1 MPGGFGWLVWVC
13 LFSSGLL
20 DFGVFCV
27 DWFGLR
33 DLVGGVHWSLVAGFG
48 VVSWCFVNLL
58 AFGVFG
64 GVGIIYYL
72 CPRFGFPDCLVAT
85 GVWCLVRVLVV

>member
-1 MPGGFGWLVWVC
+1 MGGCVDRLARVWIFGLFCVPGGFGWLVWVC

-58 AFGVFG
+58 VFGVFG
-64 GVGIIYYL
+64 G
-72 CPRFGFPDCLVAT
+72 LV
-85 GVWCLVRVLVV
+85 